1 MWFKVVGEIGN
12 IQTIA
17 TGQSIRELNRKM
29 KHLLSSRKN
38 WVVCVKNKG
47 YQAALE
53 RRKIY
58 QVINDNQALSHG
70 LIRVV
75 DESGQSYLYPR
86 QYFAPIKL
94 PHPLEKALA
103 LAA

>member
-1 MWFKVVGEIGN
+1 
-12 IQTIA
+12 
-17 TGQSIRELNRKM
+17 M
-29 KHLLSSRKN
+29 KHLLSVRKN

-58 QVINDNQALSHG
+58 QAIVDSQALSLG

-75 DESGQSYLYPR
+75 DESGQSYLYP
-86 QYFAPIKL
+86 QQFFAPIKL
-94 PHPLEKALA
+94 PQPIVKALA

>member
-1 MWFKVVGEIGN
+1 
-12 IQTIA
+12 
-17 TGQSIRELNRKM
+17 M

-38 WVVCVKNKG
+38 LVVCVKNKG

-58 QVINDNQALSHG
+58 QVIADRQASSHG
-70 LIRVV
+70 LIRVI
-75 DESGQSYLYPR
+75 DESGQAYLYPQ
-86 QYFAPIKL
+86 QYFVPIKL
-94 PHPLEKALA
+94 PRPLVKALS